1 MIHKQS
7 GVDLDEEVKLPA
19 LREVGALAEYT
30 DTPGS
35 ELRGFLAFLRSELLK
50 AIEIYREETIES
62 LDDGDPFER
71 IQVVNR
77 LRLRKNK
84 LEAHLVKEIR
94 EVKELTRSMV
104 GSADKS
110 VIDALQNETK
120 SVYEQI
126 RSGLNELIQEFG
138 VE

>member
-1 MIHKQS
+1 M
-7 GVDLDEEVKLPA
+7 KLPA
-19 LREVGALAEYT
+19 IREVGALAEYT
-30 DTPGS
+30 ETPGS
-35 ELRGFLAFLRSELLK
+35 ELSGFLAFLRSEMLK
-50 AIEIYREETIES
+50 AIEIYREETQES
-62 LDDGDPFER
+62 LADGDPFER

-84 LEAHLVKEIR
+84 LEAHLIKEIK
-94 EVKELTRSMV
+94 EVRELTRSLV

-110 VIDALQNETK
+110 VVDALQKETR

-126 RSGLNELIQEFG
+126 STGLNELIHEFG

>member
-1 MIHKQS
+1 M
-7 GVDLDEEVKLPA
+7 VDLDEEMKLPA
-19 LREVGALAEYT
+19 IREVGALAEYT

-50 AIEIYREETIES
+50 AIEIYREETTEA
-62 LDDGDPFER
+62 LADGDPFER

-84 LEAHLVKEIR
+84 LEAHLVKECR
-94 EVKELTRSMV
+94 EVKELTRSLV
-104 GSADKS
+104 GTADKS
-110 VIDALQNETK
+110 VIDALHNETR
-120 SVYEQI
+120 SVYDQI
-126 RSGLNELIQEFG
+126 SAGLKELIQEFG